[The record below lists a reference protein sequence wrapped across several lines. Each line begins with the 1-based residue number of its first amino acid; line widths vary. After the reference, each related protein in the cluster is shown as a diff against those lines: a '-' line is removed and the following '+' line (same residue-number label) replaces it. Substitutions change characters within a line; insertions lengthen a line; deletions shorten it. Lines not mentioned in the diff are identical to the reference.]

1 MKIEARYYSADIQ
14 NEQNAAEHCA
24 TNPVSAKVTDLIHQS
39 VRSYFQQERDADTDH
54 QAVRDFCILA
64 GRALGIAKQL
74 VADVEIEINE
84 RHQGDIVFEMQDL
97 YLAGDTPEQVK
108 HTLFEIAQR
117 ADRVYM
123 DSAVC
128 KIRLAFSYNLAQTVQ
143 NS

>member
-1 MKIEARYYSADIQ
+1 M
-14 NEQNAAEHCA
+14 H
-24 TNPVSAKVTDLIHQS
+24 
-39 VRSYFQQERDADTDH
+39 SYFQQEREADTDR

-74 VADVEIEINE
+74 AADVEIEINE

-97 YLAGDTPEQVK
+97 YLSEDTPVQVK
-108 HTLFEIAQR
+108 HTLFEIAQK

-123 DSAVC
+123 DSAMC
-128 KIRLAFSYNLAQTVQ
+128 KIQLVFSYNLTQTVQ